1 MDILLQLLD
10 IYIYNKAMYINKGNN
25 IIIYIT
31 KKKYQNYML
40 TYIHIQKNIYKQW
53 QR

>member
-31 KKKYQNYML
+31 KNKNISKLYAYIYTYPKKY
-40 TYIHIQKNIYKQW
+40 I
-53 QR
+53 